1 VILPEWIIPWRDE
14 FGQNGPGSPYPIRR
28 SYVLVHYFPAR
39 HHLRSNMRAPGAS
52 AVRGLLTCAE
62 RSLASFAGGHVI
74 SALLYLIPAEL
85 FLYALGEGVY
95 LGGSFFTTVL
105 R

>member
-1 VILPEWIIPWRDE
+1 
-14 FGQNGPGSPYPIRR
+14 
-28 SYVLVHYFPAR
+28 
-39 HHLRSNMRAPGAS
+39 
-52 AVRGLLTCAE
+52 VRGLLTCAE